1 MIIIYGKASCKSC
14 DEAKQLCT
22 NNSVEYEYK
31 QMGKDYD
38 LSEFYSIAP
47 RSVKSFPMVAI
58 VERYDGV
65 DMHEQYIGGLVELKE
80 ILATKYS
87 K

>member
-1 MIIIYGKASCKSC
+1 MKVTIYGKASCKSC

-38 LSEFYSIAP
+38 LSEFYSVAP
-47 RSVKSFPMVAI
+47 RSVKSFPMI
-58 VERYDGV
+58 TLDGEYV
-65 DMHEQYIGGLVELKE
+65 GGLQELKE
-80 ILATKYS
+80 LLK

>member
-1 MIIIYGKASCKSC
+1 MKVTIYGKVNCKSC

-38 LSEFYSIAP
+38 LSEFYSVAP
-47 RSVKSFPMVAI
+47 RSVKSFPMVAK
-58 VERYDGV
+58 DG
-65 DMHEQYIGGLVELKE
+65 EYIGGLQDLKN
-80 ILATKYS
+80 LLNK
-87 K
+87 